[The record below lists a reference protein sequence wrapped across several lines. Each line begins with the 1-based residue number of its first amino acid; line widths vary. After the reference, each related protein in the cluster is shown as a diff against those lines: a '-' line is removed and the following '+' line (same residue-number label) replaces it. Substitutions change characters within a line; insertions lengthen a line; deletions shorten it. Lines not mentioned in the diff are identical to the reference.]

1 MSGQN
6 SNRTEKLLDQ
16 SEEEEEEQGFIIRID
31 KRTMWVGPPP
41 LHPSGTRDG

>member
-16 SEEEEEEQGFIIRID
+16 SEEDECVSEGR
-31 KRTMWVGPPP
+31 KRKVVAESLPKNQKEKEAW
-41 LHPSGTRDG
+41 L